1 MDDKTKIPDS
11 LRSEAEARIDKEQ
24 MVLVNP
30 QPGEELLHKL
40 LHELQ
45 VHQVELQM
53 QNDALRQ
60 AEIAMEESRDRYAD
74 LYDFA
79 PIGYLTL
86 SREGMINEI
95 NLTAAD
101 MLGVV
106 RNKLI
111 KRRFSQFVTETDRD
125 RWYLHFGSVLKHDQ
139 RQRCELV
146 FQREDGSHFNAQL
159 DSLKVRNALGS
170 EELEQAPG
178 LHTPGGAFS
187 VRIAITD
194 ITERVQAETAVT
206 EAREFAESIVD
217 TVREPLIVL
226 DDALKVVSVS
236 RSFYQKFHVAPED
249 TVGRQI
255 YELGQHQWD
264 IPKLREMLETILP
277 HNRVLEDFEVVHD
290 FPGIGKRRMLLN
302 ARRLVCKTGGTQ
314 LILLAM
320 EDVTERG

>member
-11 LRSEAEARIDKEQ
+11 LRAEAESHIAKEP

-53 QNDALRQ
+53 QNEALRQ

-106 RNKLI
+106 RGKLI
-111 KRRFSQFVTETDRD
+111 KRRFSQFVAEADRD

-146 FQREDGSHFNAQL
+146 FQHEDGSHFNAQL

-178 LHTPGGAFS
+178 LHTKDGAFS
-187 VRIAITD
+187 VRIAVTD
-194 ITERVQAETAVT
+194 ITERVQAETAVA
-206 EAREFAESIVD
+206 EAREFAESIVN

-236 RSFYQKFHVAPED
+236 RAFYQKFHVMPED

-255 YELGQHQWD
+255 YELGKHQWD

-302 ARRLVCKTGGTQ
+302 ARRLVCKTGETQ